1 MMTVEDT
8 HAIHS
13 SSNTDA
19 RLVTRRPKQLA
30 PLQLECNT
38 SFNTPKTSDEA
49 QVNTDLEYTISLPK
63 LLEEDFTS
71 GHGSITLPITTSTTE
86 YIRFIN
92 KCNQKREILNR
103 NLLQVGKMIF
113 QLHKNLFEYALLQK
127 DKYESTYAMYKEE
140 HPTFEFRYDTTKCR
154 PPEGDLDTG
163 DIRFLIQ
170 LTKYYLDLQLYLD
183 KAYKIHQRCVYYHN
197 QIWKL
202 KKKGGKLGAALG
214 QV

>member
-103 NLLQVGKMIF
+103 NLQVGKMIF
-113 QLHKNLFEYALLQK
+113 QLHKNLLEYALLQK

-140 HPTFEFRYDTTKCR
+140 HLTFEFRYDTTKCR